1 MIDDGVKGL
10 GKGDDVQVADIS
22 MHILEAIEAGV
33 RVATLPELGV
43 GKTVRQMRRRGV
55 GPR

>member
-22 MHILEAIEAGV
+22 MHILEAIEAGEAG
-33 RVATLPELGV
+33 RTESLHGTAPSGSTLFE
-43 GKTVRQMRRRGV
+43 TVED
-55 GPR
+55 